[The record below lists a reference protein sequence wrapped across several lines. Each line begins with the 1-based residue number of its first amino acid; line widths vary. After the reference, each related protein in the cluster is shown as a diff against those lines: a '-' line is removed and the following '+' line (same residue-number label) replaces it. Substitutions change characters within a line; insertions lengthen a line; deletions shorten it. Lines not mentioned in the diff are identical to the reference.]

1 MKKMMPLS
9 NEEKQSYQ
17 DKIFAIYVKR
27 TLVLITKNTIKSNII
42 AITLKNINQLLTIFV
57 I

>member
-1 MKKMMPLS
+1 MPLS

-17 DKIFAIYVKR
+17 DKIFAIYIKKN
-27 TLVLITKNTIKSNII
+27 LVVIMKNNIKSNII
-42 AITLKNINQLLTIFV
+42 AITLKNINQLLTIFL

>member
-1 MKKMMPLS
+1 MKKIMPLS

-17 DKIFAIYVKR
+17 DKIFAIYVKKN
-27 TLVLITKNTIKSNII
+27 LVVIMKNNIKSNII
-42 AITLKNINQLLTIFV
+42 AITLKNINQLLTIFL

>member
-1 MKKMMPLS
+1 MKKIMPLS

-17 DKIFAIYVKR
+17 DKIFAIYVKKN
-27 TLVLITKNTIKSNII
+27 LVVIMKNTIKSNII
-42 AITLKNINQLLTIFV
+42 AITLKNINQLLTIFL

>member
-1 MKKMMPLS
+1 MPLS

-17 DKIFAIYVKR
+17 DKIFAIYVKKN
-27 TLVLITKNTIKSNII
+27 LVVIMKNNIKLNII
-42 AITLKNINQLLTIFV
+42 AITLKNINQLLTIFL